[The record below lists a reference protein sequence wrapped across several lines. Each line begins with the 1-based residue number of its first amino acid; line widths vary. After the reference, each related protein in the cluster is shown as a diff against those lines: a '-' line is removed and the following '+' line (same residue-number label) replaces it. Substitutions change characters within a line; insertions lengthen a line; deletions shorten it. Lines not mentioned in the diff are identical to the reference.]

1 MEEFNGNTIFRA
13 DIRNEF
19 KRQLE
24 REHLQQM
31 RNREIEQQE
40 KLKRLR
46 EENNME
52 PEESS
57 VTLI

>member
-1 MEEFNGNTIFRA
+1 
-13 DIRNEF
+13 
-19 KRQLE
+19 
-24 REHLQQM
+24 M

-52 PEESS
+52 PDESS